1 MYLSACIEW
10 LFREEYPDFSDRV
23 RAAKAQG
30 FSHVEFHLWRDKPL
44 AALAQALEETGVT
57 LSSFVVE
64 PRRSLVDPAEHEQF
78 LAAVSDSLAVSR
90 QLGSPPLVVAS
101 GFSREGVDIAEQ
113 RAQAVHI
120 LRQAATLAEAA
131 GVTLLLEPLNTRID
145 HPGMF
150 LNDTRLALDIIEAV
164 DSPRLQLL
172 FDVYHSMV
180 MERGDGGG
188 ARRQNASGGH
198 VQIAQAPDRN
208 EPDPRSGEWPALIA
222 RLQRL
227 GYNGAIG
234 LEYKPSLPAA
244 ASVARAR
251 EATGLSC

>member
-64 PRRSLVDPAEHEQF
+64 PRRRLVDPAEHEQF

-113 RAQAVHI
+113 QAQAVHI

-180 MERGDGGG
+180 MEEEMEEVLGG
-188 ARRQNASGGH
+188 RMHRVGH